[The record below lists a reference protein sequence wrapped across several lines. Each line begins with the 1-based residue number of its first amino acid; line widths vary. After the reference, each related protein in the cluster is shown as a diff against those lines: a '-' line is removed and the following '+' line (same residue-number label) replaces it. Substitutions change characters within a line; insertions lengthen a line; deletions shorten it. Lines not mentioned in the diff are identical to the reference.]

1 MLVSSFANE
10 QTLLQQLIDQQDYAE
25 LEQRIHRLYGATRYI
40 GLPTLQALSRA
51 YEKMLSQQ
59 RQSGEAV
66 DAAFVADVQMYYQQ
80 LLEAMHDL
88 ETEAEKV
95 LKTNESAL
103 KPYE

>member
-95 LKTNESAL
+95 LKTQ
-103 KPYE
+103 